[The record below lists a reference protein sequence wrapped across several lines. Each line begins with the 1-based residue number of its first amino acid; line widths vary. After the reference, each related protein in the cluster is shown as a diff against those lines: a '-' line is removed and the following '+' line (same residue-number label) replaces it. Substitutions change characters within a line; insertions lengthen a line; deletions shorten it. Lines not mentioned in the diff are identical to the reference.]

1 MAAAMFVS
9 VMFASCSKDDVL
21 SQSESPLPSVKT
33 RSDVQSR
40 SFVETKLVAAHA
52 ELIGSLQTR
61 FYNIPFAPPTS
72 PFKEG
77 RLYATMVY
85 CIRATVIIPDG
96 YTVEWSQKIPPSTSI
111 MPGKDCIVKGFE
123 KSTVVYMDK
132 PYMDVKINGNRATFT
147 TYAYYLASDMETGTD
162 FNDNFLIDVN
172 FAWIKSGQP
181 AKIVYDLYKYKEV
194 HLSCTPFVL

>member
-1 MAAAMFVS
+1 MKKYFKFFFMATAMFVS
-9 VMFASCSKDDVL
+9 VMFVSCSKDDVL
-21 SQSESPLPSVKT
+21 SQSESSLSSVKT
-33 RSDVQSR
+33 RSGVQSR

-52 ELIGSLQTR
+52 ELVSSLQTR

-181 AKIVYDLYKYKEV
+181 AKIAYDLYKYK
-194 HLSCTPFVL
+194 

>member
-147 TYAYYLASDMETGTD
+147 TYAYYLSYDMETGTD

-181 AKIVYDLYKYKEV
+181 AKIVYDLYKYK
-194 HLSCTPFVL
+194 

>member
-1 MAAAMFVS
+1 MKKDVKFVFMAAGMFVS

-181 AKIVYDLYKYKEV
+181 AKIVYDLYKYK
-194 HLSCTPFVL
+194 

>member
-1 MAAAMFVS
+1 MKKYFKFFFMAAAMFVS

-96 YTVEWSQKIPPSTSI
+96 YTVEWSQKIPPCTSI

-181 AKIVYDLYKYKEV
+181 AKIVYDLYKYK
-194 HLSCTPFVL
+194 

>member
-1 MAAAMFVS
+1 MKKYFKFFFMAAAMFVS

-123 KSTVVYMDK
+123 KS
-132 PYMDVKINGNRATFT
+132 
-147 TYAYYLASDMETGTD
+147 ME
-162 FNDNFLIDVN
+162 IE
-172 FAWIKSGQP
+172 P
-181 AKIVYDLYKYKEV
+181 
-194 HLSCTPFVL
+194 HLQHTPII